1 LGKYLRKF
9 SGTLVAL
16 VIFAILLG
24 GVLYYDSQKKASEA
38 PPTERVFPGVKPD
51 DIQAIKI
58 VYPEE
63 KLSLE
68 KADGEWYVVHDGKRR
83 GADADMVQDIVK
95 DLTEME
101 ADRVVSTDETDLDEF
116 GFIKSK
122 REFTVVTKEFDYP
135 VIIGEKSPVGSGI
148 YIYDLGEGRVILVKD
163 HYLWGILNGSPDGF
177 RDRAVTGFD
186 SSAVDRIVVRAGAFS
201 VELRKEGG
209 IWVQSGAES
218 PKPVDQKKVAELLN
232 SFTKLK
238 ASEFVADEPGDLS
251 EYGLEQPVAEAGFFG
266 EGVSETVFFGKRMDE
281 DNFYVMTSEGEA
293 VYAVPK
299 EHFGILPKNFDQI
312 AVLKPPK

>member
-9 SGTLVAL
+9 SGTLAAL

-24 GVLYYDSQKKASEA
+24 GVLYYDSQKKAAEA
-38 PPTERVFPGVKPD
+38 PPAEKVFPGVKPGD
-51 DIQAIKI
+51 VQAIKI
-58 VYPEE
+58 VYPGE

-68 KADGEWYVVHDGKRR
+68 KADGEWYVVHDGKRHE
-83 GADADMVQDIVK
+83 ADSEIVRDIVN
-95 DLTEME
+95 DLTEMA
-101 ADRVVSTDETDLDEF
+101 ADRVVSTDEADLDEF
-116 GFIKSK
+116 GFVESK
-122 REFTVVTKEFDYP
+122 REFTMVTNEFDYP
-135 VIIGEKSPVGSGI
+135 VIIGDRSPVGSGI

-163 HYLWGILNGSPDGF
+163 HYLWGILNGSAEGF

-186 SSAVDRIVVRAGAFS
+186 RDAVDRIVVRAGAFS

-209 IWVQSGAES
+209 LWVQSGAES
-218 PKPVDQKKVAELLN
+218 PRPVDQKRVDEILN
-232 SFTKLK
+232 SFTSLR

-251 EYGLEQPVAEAGFFG
+251 AYGLDEPVAEAGFFG

-281 DNFYVMTSEGEA
+281 DNFYVMTSGGEA

-299 EHFGILPKNFDQI
+299 EHFGILPKNLDQV
-312 AVLKPPK
+312 AVLKPPR